1 MNVNVTARG
10 ASRHKNC
17 PTHTSLSASLLGQ
30 LKRIR
35 RGPRDGRRST
45 ERTLVSNYCRG
56 RVCVTETRGNASCD
70 DRRHTRQ
77 CKTGVYIYTPTC
89 RGTCSAC
96 MTHCAH
102 RGAHRIF
109 FPGEGHR
116 RGKGSVVGGVA
127 PWRVLNEASPTLG
140 ASGAA
145 KLASSARSA
154 EMRPFPTH
162 VASIVVCA
170 LDTRVNCAKPDEPT
184 EIPFEP
190 QKPCRPIRSSMGHG

>member
-56 RVCVTETRGNASCD
+56 RACVTETRGNASCD

-109 FPGEGHR
+109 FQVRAIGGG
-116 RGKGSVVGGVA
+116 RGQWLGGTM
-127 PWRVLNEASPTLG
+127 AS
-140 ASGAA
+140 A
-145 KLASSARSA
+145 KRGFAY
-154 EMRPFPTH
+154 
-162 VASIVVCA
+162 
-170 LDTRVNCAKPDEPT
+170 
-184 EIPFEP
+184 
-190 QKPCRPIRSSMGHG
+190 IRSVWGCKTCIVRTQCGDAALSYTCRKYRGLCVGHAGELCKTG